1 MKRIFLVISIMAA
14 IVGLPAG
21 AGAEGVEALRGMCA
35 PGSSLVLEGPLTVT
49 GVVVSDCSSKNMEL
63 NPNITYAKVDLS
75 LNDRTAYVQSP
86 DGSAGV
92 RLVFDEASANTLH
105 FADKVTL
112 DLAGCLLEH
121 EVNPDRV
128 TVRHLGSASVLERT
142 PGGDVPAKEK
152 SVKDLTDS
160 DIYTFVTLTGMEMV
174 FKDGSY
180 TDIYEPYGQYVES
193 IHHDYYDVS
202 GRMDGWASLLRNQQ
216 GQTIY
221 MLVNTSCPWRRT
233 GKPLVRGIGPVSGII
248 VHTPMRRY
256 GGNMGRYSIRPL
268 DESGL
273 GFSKKGKSVWKT
285 LSGWCLDGSNGQALE
300 FEMLGEQTGVWKD
313 GRKGDRLVSDRGRA
327 KAFFWTDS
335 DSFIHIDSDVNAIDG
350 QGKGYAINGAI
361 FFKGPSW
368 KWFDF
373 APDGSAEGKSF
384 FVEVDATKAQGEEMT
399 LNFAWYA
406 GTQDGNDDWGY
417 PAQWKVM
424 YRIDG
429 GAWKLIRETAT
440 GAESIFLRSLPWWDK
455 QIWLGNGTTPYLK
468 TSYDCGLGS
477 QQRSY
482 SVPAEAFGHKV
493 TFRITPASNLRSLIR
508 SNPAD
513 DCILE
518 TNRIKNRDDGL
529 RTLVR
534 FGDIFIDYR

>member
-1 MKRIFLVISIMAA
+1 MKRIFLVISIMAS
-14 IVGLPAG
+14 IVGLPVG

-35 PGSSLVLEGPLTVT
+35 PGSTLVLEGPLTVS
-49 GVVVSDCSSKNMEL
+49 GVVVSDCRSKNMEL

-75 LNDRTAYVQSP
+75 LSDRTAYIQSP

-92 RLVFDEASANTLH
+92 RLVFDDASANTLH

-128 TVRHLGSASVLERT
+128 TVRHLGSTSVLERS

-152 SVKDLTDS
+152 SVRELTDS

-174 FKDGSY
+174 FKDGCY

-193 IHHDYYDVS
+193 IHHDYYDVN

-233 GKPLVRGIGPVSGII
+233 GKPLVRGTGPVSGII

-285 LSGWCLDGSNGQALE
+285 LSGWCLDGSNGQVLE
-300 FEMLGEQTGVWKD
+300 FEML
-313 GRKGDRLVSDRGRA
+313 
-327 KAFFWTDS
+327 
-335 DSFIHIDSDVNAIDG
+335 
-350 QGKGYAINGAI
+350 
-361 FFKGPSW
+361 
-368 KWFDF
+368 
-373 APDGSAEGKSF
+373 
-384 FVEVDATKAQGEEMT
+384 
-399 LNFAWYA
+399 
-406 GTQDGNDDWGY
+406 
-417 PAQWKVM
+417 
-424 YRIDG
+424 
-429 GAWKLIRETAT
+429 
-440 GAESIFLRSLPWWDK
+440 
-455 QIWLGNGTTPYLK
+455 
-468 TSYDCGLGS
+468 
-477 QQRSY
+477 
-482 SVPAEAFGHKV
+482 
-493 TFRITPASNLRSLIR
+493 
-508 SNPAD
+508 
-513 DCILE
+513 
-518 TNRIKNRDDGL
+518 
-529 RTLVR
+529 
-534 FGDIFIDYR
+534 